1 MLSGRQDALSYVK
14 IIVNAGW
21 STYPRGYFYGYL
33 LGAVDETLLVVV
45 YNVDDFVNKIAF
57 VLACWSA
64 ATAESEEK
72 WRCVVGMCLSPQAGA
87 STLWATLR
95 VPLRSS

>member
-1 MLSGRQDALSYVK
+1 MLSGRQDALSYVR

-21 STYPRGYFYGYL
+21 SIYPRGYFYGYL

-72 WRCVVGMCLSPQAGA
+72 WRCGQESVGHPAGA
-87 STLWATLR
+87 VLSRTMWTF
-95 VPLRSS
+95 